1 MPIVIS
7 AGDWTTRCI
16 GKAADYNLMTDK
28 SCSGSM
34 GAFSMDTGGIKEIL
48 RFLLCRERSDIMKS
62 ISEKAAIAF
71 IVILILGLSILLSE
85 KQVEKEI
92 AYSNE
97 PAGPFEEVEGL
108 EIERL
113 FSGNDE
119 DADGIDDLEDIIQGA
134 RADVENKSRYKDAY
148 YRGGYPPEDEG
159 VCTDVIWRAFRNSG
173 YELKELIDEDIEKN
187 TEEYKRVTESGGPD
201 PNIDFRRIPNL
212 VVFFDKYAVRLT
224 NEILPGNKENL
235 YQWQGGDIV
244 VFGGRIK
251 HIGIIS
257 DKRNKDGVPYLIHNS
272 GPYPQEEDS
281 LLYWNSISEITRHY
295 RWIAE

>member
-1 MPIVIS
+1 
-7 AGDWTTRCI
+7 
-16 GKAADYNLMTDK
+16 
-28 SCSGSM
+28 
-34 GAFSMDTGGIKEIL
+34 
-48 RFLLCRERSDIMKS
+48 MKN
-62 ISEKAAIAF
+62 ISEKAVAAIL
-71 IVILILGLSILLSE
+71 VILIVISGILLLKYTGSVEQE

-92 AYSNE
+92 AYPDES
-97 PAGPFEEVEGL
+97 ADSFEELEGL

-119 DADGIDDLEDIIQGA
+119 DTDSIDDLEDIVQGA
-134 RADVENKSRYKDAY
+134 RADVENKSTYKDAY

-173 YELKELIDEDIEKN
+173 FELKDLVDEDIENN
-187 TEEYKRVTESGGPD
+187 TDKYKRVTESGGPD

-272 GPYPQEEDS
+272 GPYSAEEDS
-281 LLYWNSISEITRHY
+281 LLYWNGISEITRHY
-295 RWIAE
+295 RWIKE

>member
-1 MPIVIS
+1 
-7 AGDWTTRCI
+7 
-16 GKAADYNLMTDK
+16 
-28 SCSGSM
+28 
-34 GAFSMDTGGIKEIL
+34 
-48 RFLLCRERSDIMKS
+48 MKS
-62 ISEKAAIAF
+62 ISEKAAIVF
-71 IVILILGLSILLSE
+71 IVILILVLGILLLKYIGSVGQG

-97 PAGPFEEVEGL
+97 PAGPFEEEEVL

-159 VCTDVIWRAFRNSG
+159 VCTDLIWRAFRNSG

-187 TEEYKRVTESGGPD
+187 TKEYRRVTESGGPD

-212 VVFFDKYAVRLT
+212 VVFFDKYAVKLT
-224 NEILPGNKENL
+224 NEILSGNKENL

-272 GPYPQEEDS
+272 GPYPAEEDS
-281 LLYWNSISEITRHY
+281 LLYWNGISEITRHY

>member
-1 MPIVIS
+1 
-7 AGDWTTRCI
+7 
-16 GKAADYNLMTDK
+16 
-28 SCSGSM
+28 
-34 GAFSMDTGGIKEIL
+34 
-48 RFLLCRERSDIMKS
+48 MKS
-62 ISEKAAIAF
+62 IAEKAAIAF
-71 IVILILGLSILLSE
+71 IVILILVLSILPSE
-85 KQVEKEI
+85 KQAEKEI
-92 AYSNE
+92 DYSDE
-97 PAGPFEEVEGL
+97 PAGPFEEIEGL
-108 EIERL
+108 EIERF

-148 YRGGYPPEDEG
+148 YRGGYPPEVEG

-187 TEEYKRVTESGGPD
+187 AEEYKRVTESGGPD

-212 VVFFDKYAVRLT
+212 IVFFDKYAVKLI

-272 GPYPQEEDS
+272 GPYPAEEDS